1 MPLLLLEVGMAKRKV
16 KRELPLTRKQISRRQ
31 REERQRRLILLGAG
45 AVLLLVL
52 GILGFG
58 YYETKFLKPASPVT
72 VVNGV
77 PLRTDEYQKMVVFQ
91 RFTLDQYRRNL
102 ERQLSQLDTS
112 DETAAA
118 IVNLFQQEL
127 ARLELQRAQ
136 IPSQA
141 PEMMIEDELI
151 RQGAQEGGI
160 TVTEEEI
167 DGTIEEGYGYL
178 REPVTPTVAP
188 TPTITVTEP
197 ITPTP
202 TLPPVTKEQFEQ
214 VYQQYLAALAEVG
227 ISEGFYRD
235 MVRQGL
241 LRSKMWEVTGRDVP
255 ASEEQVRVRRIVLET
270 EEEAEAVRERLEAG
284 EDFITLA
291 QELSIDEATKENGG
305 DLGWMAF
312 DERDISLSAMAFQ
325 LEVDEISQVIE
336 TARGYEILKLEEK
349 DEDRELDPATL
360 QRRKNAAFSTWLN
373 DLKAEA
379 TIESYWSE
387 EKVPPDTT
395 ARQP

>member
-1 MPLLLLEVGMAKRKV
+1 MAKQKV

-52 GILGFG
+52 SILGFG
-58 YYETKFLKPASPVT
+58 YYETKFLKPASPVAE
-72 VVNGV
+72 VNGV
-77 PLRTDEYQKMVVFQ
+77 ALRTDEYQKMVIFQ

-102 ERQLSQLDTS
+102 EGQLSQLDSS
-112 DETAAA
+112 DETMAA
-118 IVNLFQQEL
+118 IANLFQQEL

-141 PEMMIEDELI
+141 LEMMIEDELI
-151 RQGAQEGGI
+151 RQGAEERGI

-167 DGTIEEGYGYL
+167 DRAIEESYGYQ
-178 REPVTPTVAP
+178 REPVTPTTTP
-188 TPTITVTEP
+188 TPTVTATEA

-202 TLPPVTKEQFEQ
+202 TLPAVTEEQFEEA
-214 VYQQYLAALAEVG
+214 YQQSLVAIAKVG

-235 MVRQGL
+235 MVRRGL
-241 LRSKMWEVTGRDVP
+241 LRSKMWEVVGREVP
-255 ASEEQVRVRRIVLET
+255 TSEEQVRVRRIVLET
-270 EEEAEAVRERLEAG
+270 EEEAEAVRERLKAG
-284 EDFITLA
+284 EDFATLA
-291 QELSIDEATKENGG
+291 QELSIDEFTRENGG
-305 DLGWMAF
+305 DVGWMAF
-312 DERDISLSAMAFQ
+312 DERDLSFSAMAFQ
-325 LEVDEISQVIE
+325 LEVGEISQVIE

-360 QRRKNAAFSTWLN
+360 ERRKNTAFSTWLN

-379 TIESYWSE
+379 TIEENWSE
-387 EKVPPDTT
+387 EKLPPE
-395 ARQP
+395 

>member
-1 MPLLLLEVGMAKRKV
+1 MAKRKV

-58 YYETKFLKPASPVT
+58 YYEMKFLKPASPVA

-77 PLRTDEYQKMVVFQ
+77 PLRTDEYQKMVIFQ

-102 ERQLSQLDTS
+102 ERQLSQLDAS
-112 DETAAA
+112 DEMATG
-118 IVNLFQQEL
+118 IVSLFQQEL

-141 PEMMIEDELI
+141 LEMMIEDELI
-151 RQGAQEGGI
+151 RQGAQERGM

-167 DGTIEEGYGYL
+167 DGAIEESYGY
-178 REPVTPTVAP
+178 RGPVTPT
-188 TPTITVTEP
+188 ITATEP

-214 VYQQYLAALAEVG
+214 VYQQDLAALAKVG

-235 MVRQGL
+235 MVRRGL
-241 LRSKMWEVTGRDVP
+241 LRSKMWEVIGRDVP
-255 ASEEQVRVRRIVLET
+255 TGEEQVRVRRIVLET

-284 EDFITLA
+284 EDFATLA

-305 DLGWMAF
+305 DVGWMAF
-312 DERDISLSAMAFQ
+312 DERDIPFSAMAFR
-325 LEVDEISQVIE
+325 LEVGEISPVIE
-336 TARGYEILKLEEK
+336 TARGYQILKLEEK

-360 QRRKNAAFSTWLN
+360 ERRKNAAFSRWLN
-373 DLKAEA
+373 DLEAAA
-379 TIESYWSE
+379 TIERSWSE
-387 EKVPPDTT
+387 EKVPPDTS